1 MRSDERDASRLA
13 VVEFVGA
20 PGSGKTTLATLV
32 RDDLVR
38 RGVEASTVVDAAR
51 RHAEV
56 TALGRRLAPIPS
68 ARLRR
73 AVLWQVFY
81 AGASVDALRFARARS
96 ELRKCVLR
104 SQRARPLPLRRK
116 AHTLFWFFQLG
127 GRIRFLESTSRGREV
142 LVVDDG
148 FLHRASH
155 LFASHVDHPRRSE
168 VTRYVALV
176 PPAELVVHVTAPDD
190 VCLRRV
196 VDRGVWRHSRHLG
209 PDELAPIIRASQRA
223 GEWAVAAARSR
234 DVPVVTVSN
243 AHDGPEHALSVVREA
258 LDALVGL
265 GADASTREPSGRVL
279 P

>member
-1 MRSDERDASRLA
+1 
-13 VVEFVGA
+13 VVELVGA

-38 RGVEASTVVDAAR
+38 RGVEAGTVADAAR

-56 TALGRRLAPIPS
+56 TALGRMLAPVPS
-68 ARLRR
+68 ARIRR
-73 AVLWQVFY
+73 VLLWQAFY
-81 AGASVDALRFARARS
+81 ALASVEALRFARARR
-96 ELRKCVLR
+96 ELTKCVLR

-116 AHTLFWFFQLG
+116 AHTLYWFFQLG
-127 GRIRFLESTSRGREV
+127 GRLRFLESTARGREV

-155 LFASHVDHPRRSE
+155 LFASHVDRPRRGD
-168 VTRYVALV
+168 VARYVELV
-176 PPAELVVHVTAPDD
+176 PSAELVVHVTAPDD

-196 VDRGVWRHSRHLG
+196 VDRGVWRHSRHLRR
-209 PDELAPIIRASQRA
+209 DDLERIIRASRRA

-234 DVPVVTVSN
+234 GVPVVTVSN
-243 AHDGPEHALSVVREA
+243 AHDGPEHALPAVRQA
-258 LDALVGL
+258 LDALVGVA
-265 GADASTREPSGRVL
+265 GEPARRPSDRVL